1 MSEIDVI
8 SHLMNVENQASS
20 LIFDAQTVAEENI
33 NEARAKADSIYKE
46 RYDNLIKDFES
57 NLTETKNKILQENRN
72 SFQEYQQKIQ
82 SVAQDENSFNALL
95 DSLLFKSEK

>member
-20 LIFDAQTVAEENI
+20 LIYDAQTVAEKNI
-33 NEARAKADSIYKE
+33 SEARAKADSIYKE

-72 SFQEYQQKIQ
+72 SFQGYQQKIQ
-82 SVAQDENSFNALL
+82 SVAQDEKSFNNLL

>member
-20 LIFDAQTVAEENI
+20 LIFDAQTVAEKNI

-82 SVAQDENSFNALL
+82 SVVQDEKSFN
-95 DSLLFKSEK
+95 LFKLFTECKCV

>member
-8 SHLMNVENQASS
+8 SHLINVENQASS
-20 LIFDAQTVAEENI
+20 LIFDAQTVAEKNI

-82 SVAQDENSFNALL
+82 SVAQDEKSFNNLL

>member
-82 SVAQDENSFNALL
+82 SVAQDEKSFNALL

>member
-20 LIFDAQTVAEENI
+20 LIFDAQTVAEKNI
-33 NEARAKADSIYKE
+33 NEVRAKADSIYKE

-57 NLTETKNKILQENRN
+57 TLTETKNKILQENRN

-82 SVAQDENSFNALL
+82 SVAQDEKSFNALL